1 MTNNSKNR
9 GLTDRQEKAIEILS
23 TEDLLNPLLEELNA
37 NRELAQLRRS
47 TREKDS
53 ELIPIP
59 KELADLSDL
68 LPEYSVEELEII
80 ADEF

>member
-59 KELADLSDL
+59 KELEDLSDL
-68 LPEYSVEELEII
+68 LPEYSVEELRVI